1 MAAPTTATTW
11 VQDAPFGPISITLGP
26 NGITRV
32 EFPPLN
38 ALNGDLLVADGEK
51 RDPTNKRSRRVGP
64 IGRQFDEYFAGRRTA
79 FDLPVDL
86 PDTLSAFQRTVLTT
100 LADDVAY
107 GETVSYGELAEM
119 AGRPGAARA
128 VGTAMA
134 RNPLPFLIP
143 CHRVVAANGI
153 GGYGGGVGG
162 GVELKRA
169 LLRLESG
176 DRSRY

>member
-1 MAAPTTATTW
+1 MAAPATATTW
-11 VQDAPFGPISITLGP
+11 VQDSPFGPISITLGP

-32 EFPPLN
+32 ELPPVD
-38 ALNGDLLVADGEK
+38 ALVGDFLVAESGK
-51 RDPTNKRSRRVGP
+51 RDPTDKKSRRAGV

-79 FDLPVDL
+79 FDVQVDL
-86 PDTLSAFQRTVLTT
+86 PETLSDFQRTVLMT
-100 LADDVAY
+100 LTDDVAY
-107 GETVSYGELAEM
+107 GETVSYGELADM

-128 VGTAMA
+128 VGSTMA
-134 RNPLPFLIP
+134 RNPVPFLIP

-169 LLRLESG
+169 LLRLEAG
-176 DRSRY
+176 DRSKY

>member
-1 MAAPTTATTW
+1 MAAAATATTW
-11 VQDAPFGPISITLGP
+11 IQDSPFGAISITLGP

-32 EFPPLN
+32 ELP
-38 ALNGDLLVADGEK
+38 AVDGDFLSPDGEK
-51 RDPTNKRSRRVGP
+51 RDPTDKRSRREAG
-64 IGRQFDEYFAGRRTA
+64 IGRQFDEYFAGQRRA
-79 FDLPVDL
+79 FDVAVEL
-86 PDTLSAFQRTVLTT
+86 PDSLSSFQRTVLTT
-100 LADDVAY
+100 LQDDVGY

-128 VGTAMA
+128 VGSTMA
-134 RNPLPFLIP
+134 RNPVPFLIP

-153 GGYGGGVGG
+153 GGYGGGAGG

>member
-1 MAAPTTATTW
+1 MQST
-11 VQDAPFGPISITLGP
+11 PFGAISITLSP
-26 NGITRV
+26 IGITRV
-32 EFPPLN
+32 EFPPLDRDFL
-38 ALNGDLLVADGEK
+38 APRGGK
-51 RDPTNKRSRRVGP
+51 RDPTNKKSRRETA
-64 IGRQFDEYFAGRRTA
+64 IGRQFDEYFSGERTR
-79 FDLPVDL
+79 FDVPVDL
-86 PDTLSAFQRTVLTT
+86 PESLSAFQRAVLTT
-100 LADDVAY
+100 LANDVAY

-128 VGTAMA
+128 VGTTMA
-134 RNPLPFLIP
+134 RNPVPFLIP

-153 GGYGGGVGG
+153 GGYGGGAGG

>member
-1 MAAPTTATTW
+1 MATAATATTW
-11 VQDAPFGPISITLGP
+11 VQDSPFGAISITLGP
-26 NGITRV
+26 NGITSV
-32 EFPPLN
+32 ELPPLN
-38 ALNGDLLVADGEK
+38 GDFLVAAGGK
-51 RDPTNKRSRRVGP
+51 RDPTNKRSRREAAV
-64 IGRQFDEYFAGRRTA
+64 GRQFDEYFGGTRTR
-79 FDLPVDL
+79 FDVPVDL
-86 PDTLSAFQRTVLTT
+86 PDTLSTFQRTVLMT

-128 VGTAMA
+128 VGTTMA
-134 RNPLPFLIP
+134 RNPAPFLIP

-153 GGYGGGVGG
+153 GGYGGGAGG
-162 GVELKRA
+162 GVDLKRA